1 MNMKKVFP
9 SLFLTLALA
18 TGVASQVKPFQ
29 AKGSRI
35 ERKIKY
41 TGTGDPQARRK
52 DLPPGQRNIGRP
64 PLGQLGPN
72 RPGLDPARKR
82 QLQQRLMQAIGL
94 TPDQRLRMQEIRRS
108 HEDEVIAAGRRLR
121 QARQSLDRA
130 IMSENYDEQQVRRAT
145 DELTA
150 AQAEKIRLDATI
162 RGQVR
167 HVLTTEQVTR
177 FHQLQRDIRRELK
190 EQQDRERQQD
200 REMGLLEP
208 GSVKDEQLPAIDL
221 LSLLFPD
228 N

>member
-9 SLFLTLALA
+9 SLVLTLAFA
-18 TGVASQVKPFQ
+18 ISAAAHGNPFQ
-29 AKGSRI
+29 LKASRI
-35 ERKIKY
+35 ERKA
-41 TGTGDPQARRK
+41 GNPGAGPQARRK
-52 DLPPGQRNIGRP
+52 DLPPQRGLGRP
-64 PLGQLGPN
+64 PLGQFPQN
-72 RPGLDPARKR
+72 RQGLDPARKR
-82 QLQQRLMQAIGL
+82 ELQQRLMQAIGL

-130 IMSENYDEQQVRRAT
+130 IMSESYDEQQVRRAT

-167 HVLTTEQVTR
+167 HVLTTDQVMR

-190 EQQDRERQQD
+190 QQQDQERQQD

-208 GSVKDEQLPAIDL
+208 GPLKDDGPPPFDL

>member
-9 SLFLTLALA
+9 SILLTMALA
-18 TGVASQVKPFQ
+18 ACAAAQGKPFPPK
-29 AKGSRI
+29 ASRI
-35 ERKIKY
+35 ERKVSY
-41 TGTGDPQARRK
+41 PGPDPQARRK
-52 DLPPGQRNIGRP
+52 DLPPAQRNVGRP
-64 PLGQLGPN
+64 PLGPFGQN
-72 RPGLDPARKR
+72 RQQGLDPARKR

-94 TPDQRLRMQEIRRS
+94 TPDQRLQMQEIRRS

-145 DELTA
+145 EELTA

-167 HVLTTEQVTR
+167 HVLTTDQVMR

-190 EQQDRERQQD
+190 QQQDQERQQD

-208 GSVKDEQLPAIDL
+208 GQNKSEEAPPLDL